1 MSVSYFLFYYTTTH
15 YCNLQ
20 QRTFTTA
27 VITNKVIHA
36 LPKSAHDAAL
46 EHFTNHFTA
55 HPWIKLSN
63 LNESSPEG
71 KTVSNF
77 LLYGTWRQDFPSMQQ
92 LILITLNIK
101 QLRTKTGPQ
110 LLKKYTNHI
119 INYSLLISQILIS
132 ISLYY
137 LYIIFKIKI
146 DDYRLLRSGR
156 YVSASSSPCC
166 HTVLLLPYRILRS
179 RTTGAR

>member
-101 QLRTKTGPQ
+101 QNSGPKLDLSFLRNTPIT
-110 LLKKYTNHI
+110 LFITYIANI
-119 INYSLLISQILIS
+119 YI
-132 ISLYY
+132 
-137 LYIIFKIKI
+137 YII
-146 DDYRLLRSGR
+146 
-156 YVSASSSPCC
+156 
-166 HTVLLLPYRILRS
+166 ILHIYFIQNQDR
-179 RTTGAR
+179 